1 MKSATPSCFEK
12 VSVKMAPKFIMAG
25 VPTSG
30 TGEQCELIK
39 QKYGVVHLKTGD
51 MLRDAVA
58 AGTDVGKQAKDYMDG
73 GNLVPDEVIIGVVK
87 ERLKKP
93 DCVES
98 GWLLDDFPRTSAQ
111 AKALADAGVTA
122 DCYNFLNVP
131 DDVLVERVVRC
142 QTDPVSGMIYQ
153 PYIPPDGEDI
163 LARLTQRSD
172 DIDDEVKVRLEQ
184 FHSNVAAVKGSY
196 ANIAVE
202 VDSTKKPEYVSEMI
216 MKSIDARIGTTH
228 GLHHP
233 STVAPNKKHDQSTK
247 KTQKQ
252 KNVTL
257 ERVYEGSPAFLRHH
271 SRDDERCSIKEFT
284 DKRREILMLNLS
296 IGTHQEELDKL
307 HEAFRERE
315 EHFQR
320 KEKDL
325 AENMRAFDSLLR
337 EIDHRETETANNLDE
352 QVRVRKGKE
361 IEVRNMSEQV
371 VIVETMLRQLAT
383 TMENN
388 VTTIDH

>member
-1 MKSATPSCFEK
+1 MKSAMPSCFEK
-12 VSVKMAPKFIMAG
+12 ISVKMAPKLIMAG

-58 AGTDVGKQAKDYMDG
+58 AGTDVGKQAKDYMDAE
-73 GNLVPDEVIIGVVK
+73 NLVPDDVIIGVVK

-98 GWLLDDFPRTSAQ
+98 GWLLDGFPRTSAQ
-111 AKALADAGVTA
+111 AKALTDAGVTA
-122 DCYNFLNVP
+122 DCFIVLNVP
-131 DDVLVERVVRC
+131 DDVLLERVVGRR
-142 QTDPVSGMIYQ
+142 TDPVSGKIYQ
-153 PYIPPDGEDI
+153 TFIPPDGEDI
-163 LARLTQRSD
+163 LARAQRSD
-172 DIDDEVKVRLEQ
+172 DTEEEVKVRLEH

-196 ANIAVE
+196 ADIAFE

-233 STVAPNKKHDQSTK
+233 STVAPSKKHNQLPTK
-247 KTQKQ
+247 KT
-252 KNVTL
+252 TL
-257 ERVYEGSPAFLRHH
+257 ERVYEGSPVILRHH
-271 SRDDERCSIKEFT
+271 SHDDERCSIKKFIE
-284 DKRREILMLNLS
+284 KRREILMLNLS
-296 IGTHQEELDKL
+296 IDAHQEELDKL

-315 EHFQR
+315 KHFQR

-337 EIDHRETETANNLDE
+337 EIDQRETETAKFFDE
-352 QVRVRKGKE
+352 QVRVRKAKE
-361 IEVRNMSEQV
+361 IEVKDLSEQV
-371 VIVETMLRQLAT
+371 GIVESMLRQLDIR
-383 TMENN
+383 MENSI
-388 VTTIDH
+388 TTIDH